1 MNAWKFSTT
10 LLAILLGISLMWNVQ
25 QEANF
30 EKRLLKAYSR
40 EHSQLEQLLKYTIEN
55 YESTEDQH
63 ELSLRLMQSSG
74 FVQNISPAGSSFAYI
89 TSDFDYDISRV
100 FYDINEKAKDGKTEP
115 ADIEKLKLVHEFLIM
130 FGKMT
135 LHKVDSK
142 SIDTFEFD
150 LKRFM
155 NHYNSRKGPLFE

>member
-1 MNAWKFSTT
+1 MNVWKFTTT
-10 LLAILLGISLMWNVQ
+10 LLAIILGISLMWNVQ

-30 EKRLLKAYSR
+30 EKHQLKAYAR
-40 EHSQLEQLLKYTIEN
+40 EHSQLEQLVKVTIEN
-55 YESTEDQH
+55 YESTEDQQ

-74 FVQNISPAGSSFAYI
+74 FVQNIGPAGSSFAYI
-89 TSDFDYDISRV
+89 TSDFDYDIGRV
-100 FYDINEKAKDGKTEP
+100 FYDINEKTKEGKIEP

-130 FGKMT
+130 FGKIT

-142 SIDTFEFD
+142 SLDTFEFD

>member
-1 MNAWKFSTT
+1 MNLWKFTTT
-10 LLAILLGISLMWNVQ
+10 LLAILLGISLMWIVQ
-25 QEANF
+25 LEANF
-30 EKRLLKAYSR
+30 EKRQLKTYAR
-40 EHSQLEQLLKYTIEN
+40 EHSQLEQIVKFTIEN
-55 YESTEDQH
+55 YESSEDQH

-74 FVQNISPAGSSFAYI
+74 FVQNIGPAGSSFAYI
-89 TSDFDYDISRV
+89 TSDFDYDIGRV
-100 FYDINEKAKDGKTEP
+100 FYDINEKAKKGKIES

-130 FGKMT
+130 FRKMT

-142 SIDTFEFD
+142 SLDTFEFD